1 MGSISCADA
10 LRELLWGAC
19 KQFDGFSSKAAVNH
33 LRSGAAKDFN
43 SLEKRSLKLTG
54 DLDVLAAVLTA

>member
-1 MGSISCADA
+1 VGSISCADA
-10 LRELLWGAC
+10 LRELLWVAC

-43 SLEKRSLKLTG
+43 SL
-54 DLDVLAAVLTA
+54 